1 MYLTKQKDRPY
12 YYVVFEQ
19 AGKRTKKSTKCKYK
33 SDALK
38 FLSEFEKNFYKQKI
52 EKIVTLS
59 DFETEYR
66 EYIKN
71 KLTISS
77 QSSVKLCFSMLTKAI
92 GNPQL
97 RKIDVKTIDKFITS
111 TFNRSESTAALNYRT
126 LKAAFNKALQWN
138 YITSNPFSKIKAP
151 KVEKKLPVFISD
163 NEFKQILEATEKQ
176 FLRDLFITAYN
187 TGMRAGELVNLKWN
201 AVNFEQGIITV
212 KNTATFKTKSGIERI
227 IPINEI
233 LKKVL
238 NSRFPKVIDINQDE
252 YVFYRIKGIRLEVDY
267 ISKRFKK
274 ICRKLKFNESYH
286 FHTIRHTFAS
296 NLVQRGVDLYTV
308 KELLGHS
315 NITTTQIYSHLKR
328 SNLVSAVDKL
338 SKISII

>member
-1 MYLTKQKDRPY
+1 
-12 YYVVFEQ
+12 
-19 AGKRTKKSTKCKYK
+19 
-33 SDALK
+33 
-38 FLSEFEKNFYKQKI
+38 
-52 EKIVTLS
+52 
-59 DFETEYR
+59 
-66 EYIKN
+66 
-71 KLTISS
+71 
-77 QSSVKLCFSMLTKAI
+77 
-92 GNPQL
+92 
-97 RKIDVKTIDKFITS
+97 
-111 TFNRSESTAALNYRT
+111 
-126 LKAAFNKALQWN
+126 
-138 YITSNPFSKIKAP
+138 
-151 KVEKKLPVFISD
+151 
-163 NEFKQILEATEKQ
+163 
-176 FLRDLFITAYN
+176 
-187 TGMRAGELVNLKWN
+187 
-201 AVNFEQGIITV
+201 
-212 KNTATFKTKSGIERI
+212 
-227 IPINEI
+227 